1 MENNKKMAVGVFRSL
16 HMKLVLILI
25 LLIISVMVV
34 TGTFLINSV
43 GNYYLKD
50 FQDQMTRVFTFDLR
64 EAMEEAAHEQN
75 AASQLNE
82 MINVRAGSLGID
94 SHRNYYILDSAG
106 NYLSGSREKGSAEIT
121 ITPNLLSAMAGQ
133 IGLKNAVID
142 HYIDAAYPVKGENE
156 TFIVYIK
163 DDKQEIQEL
172 SWRFFSIVMEAMLF
186 GLLVVVLLSFL
197 LSKTITTPIE
207 NITKQAKLVASGDYS
222 HRLEIQSGDEIG
234 NLSETF
240 NYMAEM
246 LQNTIGEVQDE
257 RDKLNTLFLHMSDG
271 VAAFAMNG
279 KVIHMNPATERLL
292 DINFN
297 ENMSFKDVFTD
308 IELPESLA
316 QKRSV
321 SYEIKRKNRVLQVLL
336 ASFGA
341 RESERGVIAVIH
353 DITEQKKLDDA
364 RREFVANVS
373 HELRT
378 PLTNIKSY
386 TETLMDAAGELP
398 PDTEN
403 RFLSVI
409 TGEADRMTRI
419 VKDLLTLSKLD
430 YGRMDL
436 SFRRF
441 SVQQMLENI
450 YTAME
455 LEAQKNGHSL
465 AMYVP
470 KPLPEIEGDKERLE
484 QVVVNIISNSIK
496 YTPNGGRIFL
506 FADQMDAKT
515 VRIRVVDNG
524 IGIPKEDI
532 PRLFERFYRVDKAR
546 SREKGGTGLGLAIA
560 KEMVK
565 AHNGKIFLESET
577 DKGTEVTILLPIEQ
591 EGNVECKKETDSK
604 I

>member
-1 MENNKKMAVGVFRSL
+1 MENNKKAPVGMFRSL

-25 LLIISVMVV
+25 LLIVSVMVV
-34 TGTFLINSV
+34 TVTFLINSV
-43 GNYYLKD
+43 GNYYIKD
-50 FQDQMTRVFTFDLR
+50 FQDQMTRVFTFDVR
-64 EAMEEAAHEQN
+64 ESMGEAAHELN
-75 AASQLNE
+75 AVEQLDE

-94 SHRNYYILDSAG
+94 SHRNYYILDSNG

-142 HYIDAAYPVKGENE
+142 HYIDAAYPVEGEE
-156 TFIVYIK
+156 ERFIVYIK

-197 LSKTITTPIE
+197 LSKAITTPIE
-207 NITKQAKLVASGDYS
+207 NITKQAQLVAKGDYS
-222 HRLEIQSGDEIG
+222 HRLKIQSGDEIG
-234 NLSETF
+234 NLTETF

-271 VAAFAMNG
+271 VAAFSMDG

-292 DINFN
+292 DIHFDESMN
-297 ENMSFKDVFTD
+297 FKDVFTD
-308 IELPESLA
+308 LEFPESSA

-321 SYEIKRKNRVLQVLL
+321 SCEIMRKDKILHVLL
-336 ASFGA
+336 ASFGV

-398 PDTEN
+398 PDTEK
-403 RFLSVI
+403 RFLGVI

-436 SFRRF
+436 KFTKF
-441 SVQQMLENI
+441 SIQKMLESV
-450 YTAME
+450 YAAME
-455 LEAQKNGHSL
+455 LDAQKNGHNL
-465 AMYVP
+465 AMYIP
-470 KPLPEIEGDKERLE
+470 KPLPEITGDKERLE

-496 YTPNGGRIFL
+496 YTPSGGRIFL
-506 FADQMDAKT
+506 FADQMDSNT
-515 VRIRVVDNG
+515 IRIRVVDNG
-524 IGIPKEDI
+524 IGIPPDDI

-560 KEMVK
+560 KEMVE
-565 AHNGKIFLESET
+565 AHKGKIFLESEA

-591 EGNVECKKETDSK
+591 EDKKNE
-604 I
+604 